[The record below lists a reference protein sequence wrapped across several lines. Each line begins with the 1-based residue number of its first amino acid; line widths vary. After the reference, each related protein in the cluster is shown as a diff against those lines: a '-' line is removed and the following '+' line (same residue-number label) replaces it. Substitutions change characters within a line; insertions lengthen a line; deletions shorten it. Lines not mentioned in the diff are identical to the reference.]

1 MGRQALAILCVQ
13 SNNERSIV
21 EEDGPGSVRIGKE
34 TVKDLDR
41 EANAGYIHERFVYE
55 TCFEEKECRALFL

>member
-21 EEDGPGSVRIGKE
+21 EEDGPGSVRIGKG
-34 TVKDLDR
+34 TVKDL
-41 EANAGYIHERFVYE
+41 ANAGYIHERFVYE